1 MALHTRFLTT
11 SSSKRSDYPEHMR
24 RVLALTLVLLA
35 AGCGGGGSGGSDDG
49 LGNIETGTS
58 SGADF
63 ELFASEFSFAPPFL
77 VFEKAGSYSISL
89 RNDGNVPH
97 NFTIE
102 GVGKTPDVQPGETT
116 TVELTLKVGNFEY
129 LCTIAD
135 HAEQGMTGT
144 LNVLG

>member
-1 MALHTRFLTT
+1 MRGALKP
-11 SSSKRSDYPEHMR
+11 S
-24 RVLALTLVLLA
+24 LALALVLLA
-35 AGCGGGGSGGSDDG
+35 AGCGGGGGGGGADAVT
-49 LGNIETGTS
+49 ETAFTTQ

-77 VFEKAGSYSISL
+77 AFEKAGTYSISL
-89 RNDGNVPH
+89 RNDGTLPH

-102 GVGKTPDVQPGETT
+102 GVGKTPDVQPGETAT
-116 TVELTLKVGNFEY
+116 TELTVKAGNYEY
-129 LCTIAD
+129 FCSIGD